1 MSNPAISRDN
11 VHNYS
16 EACSEMGLDF
26 QPIAARLIRSQNRL
40 KSFIDT
46 EFVEVD
52 PMAGQVALYMFTV
65 CLRVFEQAGGR
76 LKKVNQQ
83 DIRLAQL
90 KVQRALND
98 MLPINDQF
106 SEKAKN
112 SDRAQ
117 PHLLDEILW
126 ALYDRDEEEKKEEE
140 APLTPKQSAL
150 IYIMLW
156 TAVEA
161 LDNKWAAPKA

>member
-1 MSNPAISRDN
+1 MPNPAINRDD
-11 VHNYS
+11 VHAYS
-16 EACSEMGLDF
+16 EACSDMGLDF
-26 QPIAARLIRSQNRL
+26 QPLAARLVRSQSRL
-40 KSFIDT
+40 KTFLDS

-52 PMAGQVALYMFTV
+52 PMAGQITLYMFTV

-76 LKKVNQQ
+76 LKKVNKQ

-90 KVQRALND
+90 RVQRSLND
-98 MLPINDQF
+98 LLPLDEGF
-106 SEKAKN
+106 SARAKEIET
-112 SDRAQ
+112 RAQ

-126 ALYDRDEEEKKEEE
+126 ALYDREDEEKKEEE
-140 APLTPKQSAL
+140 AALSPKQSAL

-161 LDNKWAAPKA
+161 LDSKWTAP